1 MGRRVTQSMACVI
14 QYSSAGSAPS
24 TSQTVYIRYQIF
36 PVGIVTVTGSGRR
49 RVGGPLP
56 QTSWVVDVQQC
67 PGRARSQ
74 WRDAR
79 CARPGGDVHDRNAP
93 VGGPDR
99 RKIISVRGII
109 IRADMADRVPSAAV
123 RGTCQTGAV
132 ARFDFRHHNANHLIN
147 LTHRPGRALKTRL
160 CDMTPA
166 AEGDLL
172 TSACS
177 IEGMRG
183 RLAHRNLPRTGL
195 PETAR

>member
-14 QYSSAGSAPS
+14 QYSSAGSAS
-24 TSQTVYIRYQIF
+24 YTSQTVYIRYQIF
-36 PVGIVTVTGSGRR
+36 PVGIVTVTGSSRR
-49 RVGGPLP
+49 RVGGPVP

-79 CARPGGDVHDRNAP
+79 CARPGGDVHDRNAL

-99 RKIISVRGII
+99 RKIISVRGVI

-132 ARFDFRHHNANHLIN
+132 TRFDFRHQCKSSDQSNAS
-147 LTHRPGRALKTRL
+147 PGPGTQNTTLRHDSSGRRRFANIRL
-160 CDMTPA
+160 FD
-166 AEGDLL
+166 GK
-172 TSACS
+172 
-177 IEGMRG
+177 
-183 RLAHRNLPRTGL
+183 N
-195 PETAR
+195 AR